1 MKVNILVT
9 SCADNCIRGIAFHG
23 PAKCAP
29 SAFGTQRIQA
39 TFTPHQGICHLNLK
53 RRRPDVCYQHYAVA
67 PTPDDKSREQAVQA
81 VIRMLGVEALDSVAG
96 LDRLPATGAG
106 CVRQDAQLE
115 T

>member
-1 MKVNILVT
+1 MFT
-9 SCADNCIRGIAFHG
+9 S
-23 PAKCAP
+23 
-29 SAFGTQRIQA
+29 SAS
-39 TFTPHQGICHLNLK
+39 
-53 RRRPDVCYQHYAVA
+53 YQHYAVA
-67 PTPDDKSREQAVQA
+67 PTPDDESREQAVQA